1 MKKIL
6 KNASLLLITLVFSFG
21 FIKSVY
27 ADCSGA
33 AHGSDE
39 CRETDN
45 RTIWVAGNAYGG
57 YDYRPLKQAT
67 ATTRVNVQAS
77 SSYWGGGL
85 YDEIG
90 VAIWAPDGRR
100 YQRGFAVS
108 RDNYSIYFCLDSQLE
123 GGHTLYAE
131 RFLGTIK
138 GSKKYQA
145 LDYAFLSV
153 LTANGGPMTSVSAS
167 NAADYWARLMALRA
181 LGFTFGV
188 NNSSNVKYMEE
199 LYAGYSTLGK
209 WLEEDS
215 SVYDA
220 LNSAL
225 GGSLTSKSKFSNTGY
240 SFSGAPVEQAKSYYY
255 AALSA
260 ALEYVNNATDEAKV
274 DTTSVLP
281 DPGEITKT
289 EVGANLLP
297 APGFEVGEEAG
308 ETTETIEGNNSVLV
322 QEDVVHTIKVS
333 GMPNDGENEFI
344 INGITLEE
352 PVDGLT
358 YYIKSI
364 QIGETVIEDQETIKS
379 MLGQN
384 LLEEGS
390 GYDFKNET
398 TILITAHFEGYE
410 SSDDP
415 SVTVLKCG
423 QAPIKYYIDGSYKTQ
438 GTGLFSEYTATVWY
452 SGEIESQK
460 FLGIEKGGGATD
472 GDDWTSPYETYL
484 IDACNCD
491 DLIEACIASE
501 DINSD
506 ECQQLFEADCGECA
520 ELEVECEFGNQES
533 CEKYGAVCE
542 VECPTTVSNF
552 DCCDD
557 ENNLIIGF
565 TAEEQDN
572 QKVDILG
579 PEDVRACFVSQID
592 AQVEQNGASGA
603 IGIAGAVDDVDNS
616 YSLYD
621 IKDQNKYCHVSCKED
636 YMMTMPT
643 AKLVNAGRYFTFKAA
658 VDGTKTCYTNTID
671 RDLYNEDI
679 LAAQVELIEAYNNFK
694 DWEAADKAAKENINS
709 TYTSSVSPS
718 GCSCNGTT
726 SNYISGARTASYTY
740 DYFYITDSSNK
751 ETGVVIGYMGTS
763 SGQKSVSSITHSVN
777 GGSYSGCSF
786 KNPDGTCQSTC
797 NGDCY
802 YTVID
807 EEKDIGDLE
816 EYIAGELSSAKSRL
830 KAAQEAYE
838 AVIDSYNACS
848 EWNTEINYSPDVYYD
863 YEESYLTDMYNNRG
877 EMDSTI
883 TSEGS
888 EEWYCNSN
896 VSSSGNETQAELS
909 DKTYETCSL
918 PSSSG
923 VRYTSINY
931 IYCDESSCTARGDD
945 VSDARYKKIISNI
958 KINYVPSTLFYNVY
972 PSGEIVDR
980 EEGEGREDTVA
991 LENKLP
997 VSLSTERGIYKYT
1010 VNMGNLG
1017 EYYDQPQDGN
1027 LGRLI
1032 DGEDSGNN
1040 PVINKKDYTDYVN
1053 EEGYVEY
1060 ACSYLVNMGITDA
1073 DTIICDF
1080 DTICTGDDCIADCIG
1095 PNCDYECDGEDCI
1108 ADCIGAG
1115 CIYDS
1120 DAGSS
1125 MIDRVVSLKNLFPNG
1140 TDSYNWN
1147 RDENKK
1153 AKTTIAAIQEKEDNI
1168 YFEDPILSVTI
1179 TPEVS
1184 RSIRAYNDEAEGNGG
1199 YSNSTLDCYD
1209 LGGYQEIAC
1218 YSSFIGDILNG
1229 TYGEVVN
1236 DRSLILGNN
1245 YRTVGDNNT
1254 EYFTLWN
1261 GTISETDMLGP
1272 SWK

>member
-33 AHGSDE
+33 TGGSDE
-39 CRETDN
+39 CRETAN

-67 ATTRVNVQAS
+67 ATNRVNVQAS

-108 RDNYSIYFCLDSQLE
+108 KDSYSIYYCLDSQLE

-167 NAADYWARLMALRA
+167 NAAEYWARLTALRM

-199 LYAGYSTLGK
+199 LYAGYTTLGN
-209 WLEEDS
+209 WLKADS

-220 LNSAL
+220 LNFAL
-225 GGSLTSKSKFSNTGY
+225 GGSLTPKSKFNNNGF

-260 ALEYVNNATDEAKV
+260 ALEYVNNSTDEAKV

-281 DPGEITKT
+281 VPGEII
-289 EVGANLLP
+289 
-297 APGFEVGEEAG
+297 
-308 ETTETIEGNNSVLV
+308 TTENPEGVLV
-322 QEDVVHTIKVS
+322 QKDVVHTIKVS

-384 LLEEGS
+384 LLAEGS

-398 TILITAHFEGYE
+398 TILITVHFEGYE

-415 SVTVLKCG
+415 SITVLKCG
-423 QAPIKYYIDGSYKTQ
+423 QAPIKYHIEGSYKTK

-472 GDDWTSPYETYL
+472 GDNWTSPYETYL

-491 DLIEACIASE
+491 DLIEACIASGSME
-501 DINSD
+501 SD
-506 ECQQLFEADCGECA
+506 ECQELLEADCGECA
-520 ELEVECEFGNQES
+520 ELEVECAFGDQEA
-533 CEKYGAVCE
+533 CEEYGAVCE

-552 DCCDD
+552 DCCDA
-557 ENNLIIGF
+557 ENNLIVS
-565 TAEEQDN
+565 TADDHE
-572 QKVDILG
+572 VDILG

-592 AQVEQNGASGA
+592 AQVEQNGSKGA

-643 AKLVNAGRYFTFKAA
+643 AKLVNAGRYFTFKAS
-658 VDGTKTCYTNTID
+658 VKGEKICYTNTINKGD
-671 RDLYNEDI
+671 TDTEGSYVYDIANAQVAMINAYNEFRKWEE
-679 LAAQVELIEAYNNFK
+679 LAKAPIEEIDGTYATNPSCSSNGCSVVTSTGEYKPTMEVEGTVSDWQTVTNINKSTGEVTTSSGANNVADSSVHQELVGQNTYNCSGSYRDSEGNTHPCNSSATYYTGFEEVK
-694 DWEAADKAAKENINS
+694 SVAEYKAELEGKREAARGALKAAKE
-709 TYTSSVSPS
+709 
-718 GCSCNGTT
+718 
-726 SNYISGARTASYTY
+726 
-740 DYFYITDSSNK
+740 
-751 ETGVVIGYMGTS
+751 
-763 SGQKSVSSITHSVN
+763 
-777 GGSYSGCSF
+777 
-786 KNPDGTCQSTC
+786 
-797 NGDCY
+797 
-802 YTVID
+802 
-807 EEKDIGDLE
+807 
-816 EYIAGELSSAKSRL
+816 
-830 KAAQEAYE
+830 AYE
-838 AVIDSYNACS
+838 AIIEMFHDCTNDSWSS
-848 EWNTEINYSPDVYYD
+848 EMNYDPDVYYD
-863 YEESYLTDMYNNRG
+863 YEESYLTDMYNDRG
-877 EMDSTI
+877 EMDRTINSESTDEQWFCI
-883 TSEGS
+883 GDIGDENY
-888 EEWYCNSN
+888 EVCNGQQL
-896 VSSSGNETQAELS
+896 SSRDATFVQRSYWVCE
-909 DKTYETCSL
+909 
-918 PSSSG
+918 
-923 VRYTSINY
+923 
-931 IYCDESSCTARGDD
+931 DEKRCHTEDRSYYYNI
-945 VSDARYKKIISNI
+945 SDADYLKKTSKNEVS
-958 KINYVPSTLFYNVY
+958 YVPSTLFYNVY

-980 EEGEGREDTVA
+980 DEGESREDTVA

-1060 ACSYLVNMGITDA
+1060 ACSYLVNMGITEE

-1080 DTICTGDDCIADCIG
+1080 DTLCTGDDCIADCIG

-1115 CIYDS
+1115 CIYDV

-1125 MIDRVVSLKNLFPNG
+1125 MIERVVSLNNLFPNG

-1147 RDENKK
+1147 REENEK
-1153 AKTTIAAIQEKEDNI
+1153 AATTIDEIQEAGNSVYDG
-1168 YFEDPILSVTI
+1168 DPILSVTI
-1179 TPEVS
+1179 TPDAN
-1184 RSIRAYNDEAEGNGG
+1184 RAIKAYNDEYEGSDGG

-1218 YSSFIGDILNG
+1218 YSTFINDILNG

-1254 EYFTLWN
+1254 QYFTLWN
-1261 GTISETDMLGP
+1261 GKISETDMLGP

>member
-1 MKKIL
+1 MKKLL

-33 AHGSDE
+33 TGGSDE

-108 RDNYSIYFCLDSQLE
+108 KDSYSIYFCLDSQLE

-131 RFLGTIK
+131 RFLGTID
-138 GSKKYQA
+138 GKKYQA

-199 LYAGYSTLGK
+199 LYAGYTTLGN
-209 WLEEDS
+209 WLKEDS

-225 GGSLTSKSKFSNTGY
+225 GGTLTSKSKFNNNGF
-240 SFSGAPVEQAKSYYY
+240 SFSGSPVEQAKRYYFD
-255 AALSA
+255 ALSA
-260 ALEYVNNATDEAKV
+260 ALNYVNNMSDEVKI

-281 DPGEITKT
+281 VPGDII
-289 EVGANLLP
+289 
-297 APGFEVGEEAG
+297 
-308 ETTETIEGNNSVLV
+308 TTEKPEGVFV
-322 QEDVVHTIKVS
+322 EEDVVHTIKVS
-333 GMPNDGENEFI
+333 GLANDGENEFVI
-344 INGITLEE
+344 DGITLDKEI
-352 PVDGLT
+352 DGLT

-364 QIGETVIEDQETIKS
+364 QIGETVIEDQEAIKG

-384 LLEEGS
+384 LLAEGS
-390 GYDFKNET
+390 GYDFTNET

-415 SVTVLKCG
+415 NVTVLKCG
-423 QAPIKYYIDGSYKTQ
+423 QAPIEYHIGGSYKAE

-452 SGEIESQK
+452 SGEMESQK
-460 FLGIEKGGGATD
+460 FLGIEEGGGATD
-472 GDDWTSPYETYL
+472 GDDWTSPYVTYL

-520 ELEVECEFGNQES
+520 ELEVECALGDQEA
-533 CEKYGAVCE
+533 CEEYGAVCE

-552 DCCDD
+552 DCCDAA
-557 ENNLIIGF
+557 NNLIIS
-565 TAEEQDN
+565 TADDHE
-572 QKVDILG
+572 VDILG

-592 AQVEQNGASGA
+592 AQVEQNGSQGA
-603 IGIAGAVDDVDNS
+603 IGIAGAKDDVENS

-643 AKLVNAGRYFTFKAA
+643 AKLVNAGRYFTFKAS
-658 VDGTKTCYTNTID
+658 VEGEKICYTNTI
-671 RDLYNEDI
+671 NKGDI
-679 LAAQVELIEAYNNFK
+679 
-694 DWEAADKAAKENINS
+694 
-709 TYTSSVSPS
+709 
-718 GCSCNGTT
+718 
-726 SNYISGARTASYTY
+726 
-740 DYFYITDSSNK
+740 
-751 ETGVVIGYMGTS
+751 ETP
-763 SGQKSVSSITHSVN
+763 
-777 GGSYSGCSF
+777 GSYA
-786 KNPDGTCQSTC
+786 
-797 NGDCY
+797 Y
-802 YTVID
+802 
-807 EEKDIGDLE
+807 DI
-816 EYIAGELSSAKSRL
+816 
-830 KAAQEAYE
+830 KAAQEAMIEAYNEFRKWEELAKVPIEEVFENYAYDASCDTHGCGPSTDTKEYSARWHVEATVSDWQTVSNVEFDTGVVTTNQGANGVVYEDTHKELRGEDTVTCSGGTYYNEYLDREVTCSGGSTTVYRGEPEEVKTQAEFKQDIINNREAARAALKAAKEAYE
-838 AVIDSYNACS
+838 AIIEMFHDCTNDSWSS
-848 EWNTEINYSPDVYYD
+848 EMNYDPDVYYD
-863 YEESYLTDMYNNRG
+863 YEESYLTDMYNDRG
-877 EMDSTI
+877 EMDRTINSESTDEQWFCI
-883 TSEGS
+883 GDIGDENY
-888 EEWYCNSN
+888 EVCNGQQL
-896 VSSSGNETQAELS
+896 SSRDATFVQRSYWVCE
-909 DKTYETCSL
+909 
-918 PSSSG
+918 
-923 VRYTSINY
+923 
-931 IYCDESSCTARGDD
+931 DEKRCHTEDRSYYYNI
-945 VSDARYKKIISNI
+945 SDADYLKKTSNTEVS
-958 KINYVPSTLFYNVY
+958 YVPSTLFYNVY

-980 EEGEGREDTVA
+980 DEGAGREDTVA

-1017 EYYDQPQDGN
+1017 EYYDQQQDGN

-1060 ACSYLVNMGITDA
+1060 ACSYLVNMGITDE

-1080 DTICTGDDCIADCIG
+1080 DTLCTGDDCYADCIG
-1095 PNCDYECDGEDCI
+1095 PNCDYECYGEDCI

-1125 MIDRVVSLKNLFPNG
+1125 MIERVVSLNNLFPNG

-1147 RDENKK
+1147 REENEK
-1153 AKTTIAAIQEKEDNI
+1153 AATTIDEIQEAGNSVYDG
-1168 YFEDPILSVTI
+1168 DPILSVTI
-1179 TPEVS
+1179 TPDAN
-1184 RSIRAYNDEAEGNGG
+1184 RAIKAYNDEYEGSDGG

-1209 LGGYQEIAC
+1209 LGSYQEIAC
-1218 YSSFIGDILNG
+1218 YSTFINDILNG

-1254 EYFTLWN
+1254 QYFTLWN

>member
-1 MKKIL
+1 MKKLL

-33 AHGSDE
+33 TGGSDE

-108 RDNYSIYFCLDSQLE
+108 KDSYSIYFCLDSQLE

-131 RFLGTIK
+131 RFLGTID
-138 GSKKYQA
+138 GKKYQA

-199 LYAGYSTLGK
+199 LYAGYTTLGN
-209 WLEEDS
+209 WLKEDS

-225 GGSLTSKSKFSNTGY
+225 GGTLTSKSKFNNNGF
-240 SFSGAPVEQAKSYYY
+240 SFSGSPVEQAKRYYFD
-255 AALSA
+255 ALSA
-260 ALEYVNNATDEAKV
+260 ALNYVNNMSDEVKI

-281 DPGEITKT
+281 VPGDII
-289 EVGANLLP
+289 
-297 APGFEVGEEAG
+297 
-308 ETTETIEGNNSVLV
+308 TTEKPEGVFV
-322 QEDVVHTIKVS
+322 EKDVVHTIKVS
-333 GMPNDGENEFI
+333 GLANDGENEFVI
-344 INGITLEE
+344 DGITLDKEI
-352 PVDGLT
+352 DGLT

-364 QIGETVIEDQETIKS
+364 QIGETVIEDQEAIKG

-384 LLEEGS
+384 LLAEGS

-415 SVTVLKCG
+415 SITVLKCG
-423 QAPIKYYIDGSYKTQ
+423 QAPIEYHIGGSYKAE
-438 GTGLFSEYTATVWY
+438 GTGLFGEYTATVWY

-491 DLIEACIASE
+491 DLIEACIASGSME
-501 DINSD
+501 SD
-506 ECQQLFEADCGECA
+506 ECQELLAADCGECA
-520 ELEVECEFGNQES
+520 ELEVECALGDQEA
-533 CEKYGAVCE
+533 CEEYGAVCE

-643 AKLVNAGRYFTFKAA
+643 AKLVNAGRYFTFKAS
-658 VDGTKTCYTNTID
+658 VEGEKICYTNTI
-671 RDLYNEDI
+671 YKGDI
-679 LAAQVELIEAYNNFK
+679 K
-694 DWEAADKAAKENINS
+694 
-709 TYTSSVSPS
+709 TP
-718 GCSCNGTT
+718 
-726 SNYISGARTASYTY
+726 
-740 DYFYITDSSNK
+740 
-751 ETGVVIGYMGTS
+751 
-763 SGQKSVSSITHSVN
+763 
-777 GGSYSGCSF
+777 GSYA
-786 KNPDGTCQSTC
+786 
-797 NGDCY
+797 Y
-802 YTVID
+802 
-807 EEKDIGDLE
+807 DI
-816 EYIAGELSSAKSRL
+816 
-830 KAAQEAYE
+830 KAAQEAMIDAYNEFRKWEELAKVPIEEVFENYAYDASCDTHGCGPSTDTKEYSARWHVEATVSDWQTVSNVEFDTGVVTTNQGANDVVYEDTHKELRGEDTVTCSGGTYYNEYLDRTVTCSGGSTTVYRGEPEEVKTQAEFKQDIINNREAARAALKAAKEAYE
-838 AVIDSYNACS
+838 AIIEMFHDCTNDSWSS
-848 EWNTEINYSPDVYYD
+848 EMNYDPDVYYD

-877 EMDSTI
+877 EMDRTINSESTDAQWFCI
-883 TSEGS
+883 GDIGDEKY
-888 EEWYCNSN
+888 EVCNGQQL
-896 VSSSGNETQAELS
+896 SSREATFVQRSYWVCE
-909 DKTYETCSL
+909 
-918 PSSSG
+918 
-923 VRYTSINY
+923 
-931 IYCDESSCTARGDD
+931 DEKRCHTEDRSYYYNI
-945 VSDARYKKIISNI
+945 SDADYLKKTSNTEVS
-958 KINYVPSTLFYNVY
+958 YVPSTLFYNVY

-980 EEGEGREDTVA
+980 DEGAGREDTVA

-1017 EYYDQPQDGN
+1017 EYYDQQQDGN

-1060 ACSYLVNMGITDA
+1060 ACSYLVNMGITDE

-1080 DTICTGDDCIADCIG
+1080 DTLCTGDDCYADCIG
-1095 PNCDYECDGEDCI
+1095 PNCDYECYGEDCI

-1125 MIDRVVSLKNLFPNG
+1125 MIERVVSLNNLFPNG

-1147 RDENKK
+1147 REENEK
-1153 AKTTIAAIQEKEDNI
+1153 AATTIDEIQEAGNSVYDG
-1168 YFEDPILSVTI
+1168 DPILSVTI
-1179 TPEVS
+1179 TPDAN
-1184 RSIRAYNDEAEGNGG
+1184 RAIKAYNDEYEGSDGG

-1218 YSSFIGDILNG
+1218 YSTFINDILNG

-1254 EYFTLWN
+1254 QYFTLWN